1 MIAVAL
7 LCIEYYTPGITRNL
21 SKACTR
27 EKSLGEM
34 RDDFKLTECATDEET
49 CRY

>member
-1 MIAVAL
+1 MIAVAV

-34 RDDFKLTECATDEET
+34 RKLVDTEIRARSLINHQC
-49 CRY
+49 